1 MTRNR
6 RSSIIDL
13 PVPPD
18 QKVTSLHAWIA
29 IHENGGEGI
38 ISADLPSGRTRTMRH
53 MPLMASRRDLAFRME
68 PLAEEAAEMSQTSA
82 QPVVRIELRSF
93 VLAKPEPDAA

>member
-38 ISADLPSGRTRTMRH
+38 ISADLPAGKSMRH
-53 MPLMASRRDLAFRME
+53 MPLIASRRDRAFRME